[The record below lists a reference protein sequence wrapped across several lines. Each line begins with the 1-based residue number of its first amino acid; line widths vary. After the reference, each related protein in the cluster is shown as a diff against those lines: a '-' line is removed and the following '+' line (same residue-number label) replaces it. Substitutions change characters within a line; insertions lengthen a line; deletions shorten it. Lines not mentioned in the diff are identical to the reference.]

1 MRNFPGSLWADS
13 MPMSFLTTMLA
24 DELRRPVLDRT
35 GLSGRY
41 TMQLTWTPGNIPP
54 RPADAPADMPVIDP
68 NGPSIGTAVQEQLG
82 LRLQPST
89 GPVDVVVIDS
99 VQQPTPN

>member
-1 MRNFPGSLWADS
+1 MRTFPGTRQADS
-13 MPMSFLTTMLA
+13 APISLLTAMLG

-68 NGPSIGTAVQEQLG
+68 NGPPIVTAVQEQLG
-82 LRLQPST
+82 LRLQSST
-89 GPVDVVVIDS
+89 GPVEVVVIDS
-99 VQQPTPN
+99 VQQPTAN